1 MKKLLIAAGVANLL
15 LVFALATG
23 QWTGHIS
30 DSKCGAAHSD
40 HSEASIKCV
49 RACVKAGEKPVFVT
63 EDKKVVKIAN
73 PEKVMDYLGHQVKV
87 TGKLEGDTLTI
98 DSVENVAP

>member
-1 MKKLLIAAGVANLL
+1 MKKLLIAAGVASLS
-15 LVFALATG
+15 LVFAVAAG

-63 EDKKVVKIAN
+63 EDRKVVKIAN

-98 DSVENVAP
+98 DAVENIAP

>member
-1 MKKLLIAAGVANLL
+1 MKELLIAAGVASLL
-15 LVFALATG
+15 LVFALAAG

-63 EDKKVVKIAN
+63 EDRKVVKIAN
-73 PEKVMDYLGHQVKV
+73 PEKVMNYLGHQVKV

-98 DSVENVAP
+98 DAVENIAP